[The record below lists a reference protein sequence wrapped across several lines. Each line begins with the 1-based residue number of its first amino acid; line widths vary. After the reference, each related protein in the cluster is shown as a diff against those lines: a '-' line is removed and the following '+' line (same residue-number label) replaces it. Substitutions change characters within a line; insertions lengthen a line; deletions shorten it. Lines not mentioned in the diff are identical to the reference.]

1 MKEKI
6 SKLVNV
12 YRKNGFVGFWKKLYA
27 YVVANYLN
35 KISFDVMLRPD
46 HYRAEIRRMLL
57 DRDYDR
63 VVLWR
68 SSFGYDVPLYQR
80 PQHISRNLAKNGC
93 LVLYEV
99 TTMTDQVK
107 TLTKR
112 HDNLWLFNFNNLALR
127 RLLMEEL
134 KLVRKPKYVQLYSTD
149 WKLSV
154 ADIRFYTQSGF
165 GFIYEYIDHISPEL
179 AGTATLPLNI
189 SQKYDY
195 VMSHDDVYVVTT
207 ADLLYQDVVSQRGVK
222 RLASGP
228 GVSAGR
234 GVSAD
239 RRSRQARRVLLR
251 RAREVV

>member
-57 DRDYDR
+57 DRDFDR

-93 LVLYEV
+93 LVLNVGPREDGTFHPDAVKQLKRIGEWLRV
-99 TTMTDQVK
+99 T
-107 TLTKR
+107 
-112 HDNLWLFNFNNLALR
+112 
-127 RLLMEEL
+127 
-134 KLVRKPKYVQLYSTD
+134 S
-149 WKLSV
+149 S
-154 ADIRFYTQSGF
+154 IGSGSR
-165 GFIYEYIDHISPEL
+165 GRGGGGGGS
-179 AGTATLPLNI
+179 
-189 SQKYDY
+189 
-195 VMSHDDVYVVTT
+195 MT
-207 ADLLYQDVVSQRGVK
+207 ADG
-222 RLASGP
+222 
-228 GVSAGR
+228 
-234 GVSAD
+234 
-239 RRSRQARRVLLR
+239 RRSWRSGWSRK
-251 RAREVV
+251 